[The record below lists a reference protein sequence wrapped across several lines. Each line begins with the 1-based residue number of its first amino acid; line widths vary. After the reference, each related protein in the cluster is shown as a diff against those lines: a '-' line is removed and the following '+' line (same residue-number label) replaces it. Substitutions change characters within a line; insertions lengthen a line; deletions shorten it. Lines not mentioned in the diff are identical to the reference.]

1 MSMATHQGTA
11 EDTEFNAILR
21 EKGILFPLPKP
32 TEATPPPSPDKQ
44 RRDLVQEMS
53 YSQLTEELEAL
64 EDRGGVN
71 LEEDMK
77 FLELYRQKRL
87 EEMRE
92 AVRKAKFG
100 SYGEVT
106 KCDWIQSVSNAGEG
120 VNVVVHLAQKG
131 NKACTV
137 VDQHLR
143 TLAARYPTVKFLR
156 GEASLCVPNFPD
168 SNNLPTIIIYCE
180 GNVKAQYV
188 GSRALGGYPCSISDL
203 EERLAKAGAISLAE
217 MDETDDNTRVERSNG
232 VTRIRAGGTSR
243 YRQASDSDS
252 D

>member
-1 MSMATHQGTA
+1 MSMGTHQDTA

-21 EKGILFPLPKP
+21 EKGILPSLPKP
-32 TEATPPPSPDKQ
+32 TEATPPPSPG
-44 RRDLVQEMS
+44 RDLVQEMS

-77 FLELYRQKRL
+77 FLELYRRKRL

-92 AVRKAKFG
+92 AIRKAKFG

-106 KCDWIQSVSNAGEG
+106 KCDWTRSVSNAGEG

-137 VDQHLR
+137 VDQHLQ

-168 SNNLPTIIIYCE
+168 SNLPTIIVYCE

-188 GSRALGGYPCSISDL
+188 GSRALGGYPCSIGDL
-203 EERLAKAGAISLAE
+203 EQRLAKVGAISLAE

-232 VTRIRAGGTSR
+232 VTRIRASGTGR
-243 YRQASDSDS
+243 YRQASDSYS